1 MGRGLGRLKVR
12 VAPCAGRPTRE
23 CGLPA
28 GKAPAAASRE
38 PASGEAVSRG
48 PGGRRSP
55 EVPRGEA
62 GPEGRACTRGQGQR
76 AVGGPSL

>member
-1 MGRGLGRLKVR
+1 M
-12 VAPCAGRPTRE
+12 APCAGRPTRE

-28 GKAPAAASRE
+28 GKAPAAASPE

-55 EVPRGEA
+55 EVLRCEA
-62 GPEGRACTRGQGQR
+62 EPGLGPEGRACTRGQGQR